1 MYWLKR
7 KLRKI
12 NWSLIANLNGYVLIC
27 LGLLMVLPTIC
38 SLIYK
43 EDVVYDFLITIA
55 ICLVVGFGLS
65 KIKRSRR
72 DFFARDGMIAV
83 GLCWITASL
92 FGGLPY
98 FISQEIPSYVDCFF
112 EAVSGFTTTGS
123 SIVPDVTALS
133 KGILFWRS
141 FTHWI
146 GGMGILVFI
155 QAFIPKANE
164 RSMHIIRAESPG
176 PIIGKLVPRIQQTAA
191 ILYSMYMG
199 LTILCIVFLLVGGM
213 PLFDTLCYTFGTAG
227 TGGFSISPLS
237 VGEYNNLYYEIV
249 ITVFM
254 LLFGINFNLYYFL
267 LLKKFK
273 SVFKSEELRTY
284 LFIVF
289 ASMILIALNISKMYG
304 GFFEG
309 LRYSSFQV
317 ATIIST
323 TGYATTDFN
332 LWPMLSKSILLC
344 LMVVGA
350 CAGSTAGGIKV
361 SRFLIILKKI
371 KLDIQRLIHPQKVS
385 AITMDGKIVDEVT
398 VQQILTFFGCFI
410 LILLSCI
417 LLVSLDNLDFETTI
431 SSVFTCIGNVGP
443 AFGLAGPMGNFA
455 MYSDLSKIV
464 LSVAMLVGR
473 LEIYPIL
480 IFLFPLFKIPDLVNP
495 KKFYKHSN

>member
-1 MYWLKR
+1 MYWLRR

-27 LGLLMVLPTIC
+27 LGLLMLLPTIC
-38 SLIYK
+38 SLIYH
-43 EDVVYDFLITIA
+43 EQVVYDFLITIA
-55 ICLVVGFGLS
+55 ICLIVGFALS
-65 KIKRSRR
+65 RIKRSQR

-98 FISQEIPSYVDCFF
+98 FISQEIPSFIDCFF

-123 SIVPDVTALS
+123 SIVPDVTKLS
-133 KGILFWRS
+133 RGILFWRS

-155 QAFIPKANE
+155 QAFMPKANE

-176 PIIGKLVPRIQQTAA
+176 PVIGKLVPRIQQTAA
-191 ILYSMYMG
+191 LLYKMYMG
-199 LTILCIVFLLVGGM
+199 LTILCILFLLVGGM

-227 TGGFSISPLS
+227 TGGFSISPLG

-254 LLFGINFNLYYFL
+254 LLFGVNFNLYYFL
-267 LLKKFK
+267 LIKQFK
-273 SVFKSEELRTY
+273 QVFKSEELRTY
-284 LFIVF
+284 IFVV
-289 ASMILIALNISKMYG
+289 ASSMILIALNISNMYG

-323 TGYATTDFN
+323 TGYSTTDFN
-332 LWPMLSKSILLC
+332 LWPMFSKSILLI
-344 LMVVGA
+344 LMVLGA

-361 SRFLIILKKI
+361 SRFVIILKKI
-371 KLDIQRLIHPQKVS
+371 KLDIQRLIHPQKVQ
-385 AITMDGKIVDEVT
+385 AITMDGKIVDEST
-398 VQQILTFFGCFI
+398 VQAIMTFFGCFI
-410 LILLSCI
+410 LILFGCI
-417 LLVSLDNLDFETTI
+417 ILVSLDNLDFETTI

-443 AFGLAGPMGNFA
+443 GFGLAGPLGSFA
-455 MYSDLSKIV
+455 MFSGFSKFV
-464 LSVAMLVGR
+464 LSVAMLIGR

-480 IFLFPLFKIPDLVNP
+480 IFLFPLFKVPDAIKP
-495 KKFYKHSN
+495 KKFHKDSE

>member
-1 MYWLKR
+1 
-7 KLRKI
+7 
-12 NWSLIANLNGYVLIC
+12 
-27 LGLLMVLPTIC
+27 
-38 SLIYK
+38 
-43 EDVVYDFLITIA
+43 
-55 ICLVVGFGLS
+55 
-65 KIKRSRR
+65 
-72 DFFARDGMIAV
+72 
-83 GLCWITASL
+83 
-92 FGGLPY
+92 
-98 FISQEIPSYVDCFF
+98 
-112 EAVSGFTTTGS
+112 
-123 SIVPDVTALS
+123 
-133 KGILFWRS
+133 
-141 FTHWI
+141 
-146 GGMGILVFI
+146 MGILVFI

-332 LWPMLSKSILLC
+332 LWPMFSKSILLC

-398 VQQILTFFGCFI
+398 VQQMRDMIAEAVETETFLPEDAAC
-410 LILLSCI
+410 
-417 LLVSLDNLDFETTI
+417 
-431 SSVFTCIGNVGP
+431 
-443 AFGLAGPMGNFA
+443 
-455 MYSDLSKIV
+455 
-464 LSVAMLVGR
+464 
-473 LEIYPIL
+473 
-480 IFLFPLFKIPDLVNP
+480 LFPAWAEFPREPNASAGIICRISALPLP
-495 KKFYKHSN
+495 EA